1 MPAGVAN
8 VDAPADLFGGFK
20 TLLVATGAFP
30 ENNKQAQY
38 MSLEVTHLKKIY
50 KKRFTTR
57 PPLTAVDDITFRIAP
72 GEIYSLLGPN
82 GAGKSTTIKMIAG
95 LVLPTSGE
103 IKISGKTGRGPSYQR
118 LSAILEGTRNVYW
131 RLTPLENLHYFANL
145 RGVPSRVVKEKAP
158 RLLEEL
164 NIDAKKKNQSQ
175 HLSRGMLQKL
185 ALAAALITDPE
196 VLLLDEPTLGLDV
209 ESGRR
214 IKDMILRLAREEGR
228 TILLTTHQMDL
239 VEEIADRVGIINHGK
254 LIQEGTLPELRA
266 VFKSHIYRLRIK
278 GELRWDPEWQTRG
291 LQLIQKQG
299 DVHLFELDLK
309 DSAGVGVLLDYLSRK
324 QTADPELELL
334 SLHRVTDEL
343 EEIFLRVLKPD
354 RSGQV
359 APNKGAG
366 RDVPASQ
373 QSKNDGSA
381 NGQEAES

>member
-1 MPAGVAN
+1 
-8 VDAPADLFGGFK
+8 
-20 TLLVATGAFP
+20 
-30 ENNKQAQY
+30 
-38 MSLEVTHLKKIY
+38 MSLEVQNLRKVY
-50 KKRFTTR
+50 QKRFTTR
-57 PPLTAVDDITFRIAP
+57 PPLTAVDDISFHIKP

-103 IKISGKTGRGPSYQR
+103 IRIAGKKGSAPSYQK

-145 RGVPSRVVKEKAP
+145 RGVPSRLVKEKAP

-214 IKDMILRLAREEGR
+214 IKDMILRMARDEGR

-266 VFKSHIYRLRIK
+266 IFKSHIYRLRIK
-278 GELRWDPEWQTRG
+278 GTIDWDQSWKDRG
-291 LQLIQKQG
+291 LQLVQTQG
-299 DVHLFELDLK
+299 DVHLYEMDLK
-309 DSAGVGVLLDYLSRK
+309 NGQGVSELLGYLSAK
-324 QTADPELELL
+324 QNQDPEMEIL
-334 SLHRVTDEL
+334 SCHRVTDEL
-343 EEIFLRVLKPD
+343 EEIFLRVLKPKK
-354 RSGQV
+354 S
-359 APNKGAG
+359 
-366 RDVPASQ
+366 
-373 QSKNDGSA
+373 
-381 NGQEAES
+381 

>member
-1 MPAGVAN
+1 
-8 VDAPADLFGGFK
+8 
-20 TLLVATGAFP
+20 
-30 ENNKQAQY
+30 
-38 MSLEVTHLKKIY
+38 MSLEVRNLRKVY
-50 KKRFTTR
+50 SKRFTTK
-57 PPLTAVDDITFRIAP
+57 PPLLAVDDISFQIKP

-103 IKISGKTGRGPSYQR
+103 IKIAGKNSSGPSYQR

-145 RGVPSRVVKEKAP
+145 RGVPSRLVKEKAP
-158 RLLEEL
+158 ALLREL

-209 ESGRR
+209 ESGRK

-266 VFKSHIYRLRIK
+266 IFQSHIYRLRLK
-278 GELRWDPEWQTRG
+278 GRLKWADKWKKAHG
-291 LQLIQKQG
+291 LTLVQRQG
-299 DVHLFELDLK
+299 DVDLYEIDLK
-309 DSAGVGVLLDYLSRK
+309 DAKGVSGLLRYLAGEQSK
-324 QTADPELELL
+324 NKKLELL

-343 EEIFLRVLKPD
+343 EEIFLRVLRPD
-354 RSGQV
+354 R
-359 APNKGAG
+359 GA
-366 RDVPASQ
+366 S
-373 QSKNDGSA
+373 
-381 NGQEAES
+381 

>member
-1 MPAGVAN
+1 
-8 VDAPADLFGGFK
+8 
-20 TLLVATGAFP
+20 
-30 ENNKQAQY
+30 
-38 MSLEVTHLKKIY
+38 MSLEVNNLKKIY
-50 KKRFTTR
+50 QKRFTTR
-57 PPLTAVDDITFRIAP
+57 PPLTAVDDISFQIRP

-103 IKISGKTGRGPSYQR
+103 IHIAGKKGSSPSYQK

-145 RGVPSRVVKEKAP
+145 RGVPSSRVKERAP
-158 RLLEEL
+158 MLLEEL

-214 IKDMILRLAREEGR
+214 IKDMILRMARDEGR

-239 VEEIADRVGIINHGK
+239 VEEVSDRVGIINHGK

-278 GELRWDPEWQTRG
+278 GEISWEESWQSRG
-291 LQLIQKQG
+291 LRLIQKQN
-299 DVHLFELDLK
+299 DVQLYELDLK
-309 DSAGVGVLLDYLSRK
+309 DSVGVSDLLAYLAQK
-324 QTADPELELL
+324 QKQDSELEIL
-334 SLHRVTDEL
+334 SCHRVTDEL
-343 EEIFLRVLKPD
+343 EEIFLRVLRPEQDQK
-354 RSGQV
+354 
-359 APNKGAG
+359 
-366 RDVPASQ
+366 
-373 QSKNDGSA
+373 
-381 NGQEAES
+381 

>member
-1 MPAGVAN
+1 
-8 VDAPADLFGGFK
+8 
-20 TLLVATGAFP
+20 
-30 ENNKQAQY
+30 
-38 MSLEVTHLKKIY
+38 MSLEVKNLKKIY
-50 KKRFTTR
+50 QKRFTTR
-57 PPLTAVDDITFRIAP
+57 PPLTAVDDISFQIRP

-103 IKISGKTGRGPSYQR
+103 IHIAGKKGSSPSYQK

-145 RGVPSRVVKEKAP
+145 RGVPSSRVKERAP
-158 RLLEEL
+158 MLLEEL

-214 IKDMILRLAREEGR
+214 IKDMILRMARDEGR

-239 VEEIADRVGIINHGK
+239 VEEVSDRVGIINHGK

-278 GELRWDPEWQTRG
+278 GEISWEESWQNRG
-291 LQLIQKQG
+291 LRLIQKQN
-299 DVHLFELDLK
+299 DVQLYELDLK
-309 DSAGVGVLLDYLSRK
+309 DSVGVSDLLAYLAQK
-324 QTADPELELL
+324 QKQDSELEIL
-334 SLHRVTDEL
+334 SCHRVTDEL
-343 EEIFLRVLKPD
+343 EEIFLRVLRPEQDQK
-354 RSGQV
+354 
-359 APNKGAG
+359 
-366 RDVPASQ
+366 
-373 QSKNDGSA
+373 
-381 NGQEAES
+381 

>member
-1 MPAGVAN
+1 
-8 VDAPADLFGGFK
+8 
-20 TLLVATGAFP
+20 
-30 ENNKQAQY
+30 
-38 MSLEVTHLKKIY
+38 MSLEVTNLIKTY
-50 KKRFTTR
+50 KKRFTTK
-57 PPLTAVDDITFRIAP
+57 PPLTAVDDISFRINP

-103 IKISGKTGRGPSYQR
+103 IKIAGKTGRGPSYQK

-145 RGVPSRVVKEKAP
+145 RGVPSSLVKEKAP

-209 ESGRR
+209 ESGRK
-214 IKDMILRLAREEGR
+214 IKDMILRMAREEGR

-278 GELRWDPEWQTRG
+278 GEIDWDVKWKDRG
-291 LQLIQKQG
+291 LQLMQKQN
-299 DVHLFELDLK
+299 DVNLYELDLK
-309 DSAGVGVLLDYLSRK
+309 DSHGVS
-324 QTADPELELL
+324 ELL
-334 SLHRVTDEL
+334 SYLSQKQTQDSSLEILSCHRVTDEL
-343 EEIFLRVLKPD
+343 EEIFLRVLRPE
-354 RSGQV
+354 Q
-359 APNKGAG
+359 N
-366 RDVPASQ
+366 
-373 QSKNDGSA
+373 
-381 NGQEAES
+381 

>member
-1 MPAGVAN
+1 
-8 VDAPADLFGGFK
+8 
-20 TLLVATGAFP
+20 
-30 ENNKQAQY
+30 
-38 MSLEVTHLKKIY
+38 MSLKVTNLKKVY
-50 KKRFTTR
+50 QKRFTTK
-57 PPLTAVDDITFRIAP
+57 PPLTAVDDISFEIKP

-95 LVLPTSGE
+95 LVLPTSGT
-103 IKISGKTGRGPSYQR
+103 IQIAGKTGSSPSYQK

-145 RGVPSRVVKEKAP
+145 RGVPSSRVKERAP

-214 IKDMILRLAREEGR
+214 IKDMILRMARDEGR

-239 VEEIADRVGIINHGK
+239 VEEISDRVGIINHGQ

-266 VFKSHIYRLRIK
+266 IFKSHIYRLRIK
-278 GELRWDPEWQTRG
+278 GELQWEERWQNQG
-291 LQLIQKQG
+291 LRLIQKQN
-299 DVHLFELDLK
+299 DVYLYELDLK
-309 DSAGVGVLLDYLSRK
+309 DSAGVSH
-324 QTADPELELL
+324 LL
-334 SLHRVTDEL
+334 SFLSTKQEQDPQLEILSCHRVTDEL
-343 EEIFLRVLKPD
+343 EEIFLRVL
-354 RSGQV
+354 R
-359 APNKGAG
+359 PNE
-366 RDVPASQ
+366 
-373 QSKNDGSA
+373 N
-381 NGQEAES
+381 